1 MDKWHKIDGK
11 YYCFNASG
19 VMRRGSLHRDSE
31 DDDKSSYYYCAED
44 GARAAGWQ
52 WLEIP
57 ETWMDNTD
65 VADYVQEH
73 GQYAYFY
80 FSTTSG
86 KKKRSGSGKQEKD
99 VDGITY
105 CFDSYGIMYP
115 GWVKMSTVPE
125 IRDTAIFTSRRQKR
139 TKVYSRRKGGKRLA
153 GVLEGPRMPAAR
165 GSRSV
170 YYFDNTG
177 KPVCG
182 GEDSYEIK
190 KNR

>member
-19 VMRRGSLHRDSE
+19 VMRKGWLTETPE
-31 DDDKSSYYYCAED
+31 DDDKESSYYYCAED

-86 KKKRSGSGKQEKD
+86 KKQRSGSGKQEKD

-115 GWVKMSTVPE
+115 GWVKMSSTVPE
-125 IRDTAIFTSRRQKR
+125 IKGYRYFTSRRQKGTR
-139 TKVYSRRKGGKRLA
+139 SIFPEKRWKA
-153 GVLEGPRMPAAR
+153 PG
-165 GSRSV
+165 
-170 YYFDNTG
+170 
-177 KPVCG
+177 
-182 GEDSYEIK
+182 
-190 KNR
+190 